1 MDEKKISLTLLF
13 MLCLFTVAV
22 HARFV
27 FAYIGFIVYVSPEH
41 NSARVNHIFSV
52 NISIADVPE
61 SGLWAYEF
69 RLYYNNS
76 LLEPLSAEIPAG
88 HFLEPTLSPDNILI
102 LDSGIIN
109 QTEGT
114 VSFAV
119 VLINPEPG
127 KTGSGTLANITFV
140 AIAPGECA
148 LRIGGYVTD
157 EPKFVDGNGDP
168 IPPYE
173 YSITDGYFE
182 AIPPPPPPIPPPTP
196 KAGWETAAFDFMGIY
211 GYLTF
216 PEECHPNDTLTHE
229 LIIAAEP
236 DGIHVIHFGINI
248 SCNTASG
255 ETILY
260 AEKIIENEELP
271 EDWVLNKN
279 VTLTIPTDAYGKLCC
294 VIEAD
299 TYKRFTTCDSAVR
312 FHTTRIRTLT
322 YEGLLAAYNSLL
334 NLYNDTLEEL
344 DYWSSEYQTL
354 NNTYHQLLT
363 DYQELLNQHN
373 ITVVELNHWLTEY
386 QTLNNTYHQLL
397 TDYDLLNFSY
407 QKLETDYESLQASFK
422 SLEASFNSLN
432 SSYNLLKRDYDSL
445 QAEHNDLLDASDL
458 LNSTYMGL
466 LSNHTGLLSD
476 FESLQ
481 NKLSSLETSYDN
493 LLDNYNLLNSTYHT
507 LLDEYERLKSTTDA
521 LEDEIQNVKALW
533 GILLAMA
540 MVATALT
547 IYLVMKILGERKR
560 KT

>member
-27 FAYIGFIVYVSPEH
+27 SAYIGFIVYVSPEH

-109 QTEGT
+109 ETEGT
-114 VSFAV
+114 VPFAV

-168 IPPYE
+168 IPPCE

-182 AIPPPPPPIPPPTP
+182 AIPLPPPPIPPPTP
-196 KAGWETAAFDFMGIY
+196 KAGWETVAFDFMGIY

-299 TYKRFTTCDSAVR
+299 TYKRFTTCDSALR

-322 YEGLLAAYNSLL
+322 YEELLAAYNSLL

-363 DYQELLNQHN
+363 DY
-373 ITVVELNHWLTEY
+373 
-386 QTLNNTYHQLL
+386 
-397 TDYDLLNFSY
+397 DLLNFSY
-407 QKLETDYESLQASFK
+407 QKLETDYESLKSDYK
-422 SLEASFNSLN
+422 SLQANFNSLN

-476 FESLQ
+476 FESL
-481 NKLSSLETSYDN
+481 
-493 LLDNYNLLNSTYHT
+493 
-507 LLDEYERLKSTTDA
+507 
-521 LEDEIQNVKALW
+521 
-533 GILLAMA
+533 
-540 MVATALT
+540 
-547 IYLVMKILGERKR
+547 
-560 KT
+560 